1 MASRHFTKIFTF
13 TSSSGKAVNFEENS
27 TFNYS
32 PGSVTGFC
40 TYETFIGNF
49 DMNINHEIK
58 IFSIICLSMVE
69 FSLIELEVT
78 PPQQGFPLE
87 STQSISSPL
96 VGPNPFHGDIFICY
110 HLYIFGYIF
119 IC

>member
-1 MASRHFTKIFTF
+1 MTILITQFTLAI
-13 TSSSGKAVNFEENS
+13 SYLRWDSIH
-27 TFNYS
+27 
-32 PGSVTGFC
+32 PHFC

-49 DMNINHEIK
+49 DMNINDEIK

-96 VGPNPFHGDIFICY
+96 VGPNPFQGEGVVATPCGCSCSWTN
-110 HLYIFGYIF
+110 HL
-119 IC
+119 